1 MDVALATSAALPQ
14 LHHDD
19 RILLELLR
27 SEGVDA
33 RAVVWDD
40 PKVDWASCRLCVVR
54 SVWDYVWKPDEFI
67 AWADHVDS
75 VSTLRNSARVIRW
88 NANKRYLG
96 DLIARGVNTVP
107 GKWFQKGARS
117 DLEALMDAECWDEVV
132 IKPAIASTG
141 YGLMRVDRTTAVE
154 GQQHVARLAEEG
166 DYVIQVFLEE
176 VLETGELSVVFI
188 DGEYTHAVRKRG
200 ADGEI
205 KVHEEFGGTD
215 ELADPTESE
224 MELSRRA
231 VAAVSEQ
238 TLYARVDLL
247 SRGDERFVS
256 ELEVI
261 EPELFLRHCDAAA
274 RLLAD
279 RIVKC
284 VGGQV
289 V

>member
-132 IKPAIASTG
+132 IKPSIACTG
-141 YGLMRVDRTTAVE
+141 YGLM
-154 GQQHVARLAEEG
+154 
-166 DYVIQVFLEE
+166 
-176 VLETGELSVVFI
+176 
-188 DGEYTHAVRKRG
+188 
-200 ADGEI
+200 
-205 KVHEEFGGTD
+205 
-215 ELADPTESE
+215 
-224 MELSRRA
+224 
-231 VAAVSEQ
+231 
-238 TLYARVDLL
+238 
-247 SRGDERFVS
+247 
-256 ELEVI
+256 
-261 EPELFLRHCDAAA
+261 
-274 RLLAD
+274 
-279 RIVKC
+279 
-284 VGGQV
+284 
-289 V
+289 